1 MPFVCSRNPELLVRV
16 NLERVLGLQFPSR
29 HSKGKGKSAQ
39 AGVGGEEEEE
49 EMKAECAICY
59 CYALAGATRAAARGA
74 GGGAVLGGRS
84 DAMGTR
90 VGVSFADAGISAPDS
105 IPDQLCANPKCSRVF
120 HSSCLVDWL
129 QSLPS
134 SRTSFGTLFG
144 CCPYCNDPI
153 SVKTLK

>member
-1 MPFVCSRNPELLVRV
+1 MCRNPELLVRV
-16 NLERVLGLQFPSR
+16 NLESVLGLQFPSR
-29 HSKGKGKSAQ
+29 HSKGKSAQ
-39 AGVGGEEEEE
+39 AGVGGEKEEEEEE

-59 CYALAGATRAAARGA
+59 CYALAGTARAAAGGG
-74 GGGAVLGGRS
+74 GGGAVSAGRS

-90 VGVSFADAGISAPDS
+90 VGVSFADAGISAPDC

-153 SVKTLK
+153 SVKTMK